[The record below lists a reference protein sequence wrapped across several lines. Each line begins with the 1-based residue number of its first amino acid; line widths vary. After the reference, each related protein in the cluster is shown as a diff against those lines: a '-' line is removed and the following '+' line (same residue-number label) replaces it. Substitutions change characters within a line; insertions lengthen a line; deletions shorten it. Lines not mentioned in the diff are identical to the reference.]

1 MKATPLAIPDVIL
14 LEPRVFGDERGF
26 FFESFNQAK
35 FEQAI
40 SRQVTFVQ
48 DNHSRSVKGV
58 LRGLHYQVKQPQGK
72 LVRVSC
78 GEVFDVVVDIRKNS
92 ATFGHWVGEILSAD
106 NKRQVWVPEGFA
118 HGFLVLS
125 DYAECLYK
133 TTDYYAPEYERS
145 LAWNDPAL
153 NIDWP
158 LCIEPLL
165 SKKDANGIPF
175 NVAELF

>member
-1 MKATPLAIPDVIL
+1 
-14 LEPRVFGDERGF
+14 
-26 FFESFNQAK
+26 
-35 FEQAI
+35 
-40 SRQVTFVQ
+40 
-48 DNHSRSVKGV
+48 
-58 LRGLHYQVKQPQGK
+58 
-72 LVRVSC
+72 
-78 GEVFDVVVDIRKNS
+78 
-92 ATFGHWVGEILSAD
+92 
-106 NKRQVWVPEGFA
+106 
-118 HGFLVLS
+118 LS

-165 SKKDANGIPF
+165 SKKDANGTPF

>member
-106 NKRQVWVPEGFA
+106 NKKQVWVPEGFA

-165 SKKDANGIPF
+165 SKKDANGTPF